1 MQSEFVAPLLR
12 RVIRILTKQGKI
24 KIPTVND
31 REVKVVSTSPLSKAQ
46 HQQDIAD
53 VMRFSEILGTTF
65 GPEMLNMVVKQ
76 DEIARYLVDKMN
88 LPEKLV
94 RTAEEQAE
102 VVSRLQSQQQQA
114 NIQPNE
120 LAESSEQEV

>member
-1 MQSEFVAPLLR
+1 
-12 RVIRILTKQGKI
+12 
-24 KIPTVND
+24 
-31 REVKVVSTSPLSKAQ
+31 
-46 HQQDIAD
+46 
-53 VMRFSEILGTTF
+53 
-65 GPEMLNMVVKQ
+65 
-76 DEIARYLVDKMN
+76 MN